1 MDASPRRR
9 RSVRARA
16 RRRRGCPRRC
26 RRRSRLGRG
35 TGRAN
40 RCPERLGTTRA
51 VAAVSRR
58 ARGRA
63 RATGGEARS
72 RARGNARAS
81 STASRTRRGART
93 RACERRGESC
103 DAVVKKCT
111 FCSFALADPE
121 VGHVRLDGAVRHRS
135 STRSCVLVIG
145 AAFVES
151 NSNFTKGSGVC
162 SCTFFLLE
170 AYRCYKMYKNR
181 ERTRLDRFAVD
192 LVTRVESVCG
202 DGTADAGRIKD

>member
-1 MDASPRRR
+1 
-9 RSVRARA
+9 V
-16 RRRRGCPRRC
+16 
-26 RRRSRLGRG
+26 
-35 TGRAN
+35 
-40 RCPERLGTTRA
+40 TR
-51 VAAVSRR
+51 
-58 ARGRA
+58 
-63 RATGGEARS
+63 
-72 RARGNARAS
+72 
-81 STASRTRRGART
+81 
-93 RACERRGESC
+93 
-103 DAVVKKCT
+103 VVKKCT